1 MNTRTRKKA
10 HERNDHDDCDKIDC
24 NPEPAFTTPQEIAW
38 SDAQI
43 ILANASQKTAEC
55 EIAVVAAERDH
66 RAAAEAHRTADAR
79 LAAAHEAKAIAVR
92 DLEIAISRLHETKG
106 GVS

>member
-1 MNTRTRKKA
+1 MNTRSRRKTP
-10 HERNDHDDCDKIDC
+10 ERGDHDDCDTVA
-24 NPEPAFTTPQEIAW
+24 EPAFTSPQEIAW

-43 ILANASQKTAEC
+43 ILANASQRTAEC

-66 RAAAEAHRTADAR
+66 RAAAEAHRAADAR